1 MVGTLHPHFK
11 MLFFHA
17 GFATLSARLRLLAV
31 VLSMFFPK
39 VGIESG
45 FKIET
50 TFLFLSNANNRNRPR
65 ISQGNKIYKDTFR
78 NIYIKS

>member
-11 MLFFHA
+11 MLSFHA
-17 GFATLSARLRLLAV
+17 GFATWSARLRLLAV

-39 VGIESG
+39 VGIGSG
-45 FKIET
+45 SKIET

-78 NIYIKS
+78 NIYI